1 MGRYHTRRA
10 ARPQAPARL
19 AAAYRDSASLV
30 LTMEGLQAEKGSVS
44 HLLHMTFVLGLCG
57 SLCYPCFV
65 KPAPCCE
72 SACSPSYRTLVLF
85 LADM

>member
-1 MGRYHTRRA
+1 M
-10 ARPQAPARL
+10 
-19 AAAYRDSASLV
+19 
-30 LTMEGLQAEKGSVS
+30 SVS

-57 SLCYPCFV
+57 SLCHPCFV
-65 KPAPCCE
+65 KPAPSCE